1 MLGFAMGGGGF
12 GRTDWLRT
20 AFNWAV
26 PLKLRLSG
34 CQVRRRHES
43 SPVLLATESLRPGN
57 PDVDMVGEET
67 KFAFGD
73 ERAPALEL
81 LTSIGPGPRPGI

>member
-1 MLGFAMGGGGF
+1 MGGGGF
-12 GRTDWLRT
+12 GRTEWLRT
-20 AFNWAV
+20 AFSCAV

-57 PDVDMVGEET
+57 PDVVDMVGEET
-67 KFAFGD
+67 RFEFGD

>member
-1 MLGFAMGGGGF
+1 M
-12 GRTDWLRT
+12 
-20 AFNWAV
+20 
-26 PLKLRLSG
+26 
-34 CQVRRRHES
+34 
-43 SPVLLATESLRPGN
+43 LLATESLRPEN
-57 PDVDMVGEET
+57 PDVEMVGEET